1 MEANTKNRNYR
12 DFIHS
17 NKFDYGYDPNGG
29 SRAFS
34 TDKGTPAKGVKD
46 FMPFDP
52 LKNKE
57 RDQKQS
63 FKIYGDKKV
72 QNSDG
77 KRIGETLDKFVKNE
91 ID

>member
-1 MEANTKNRNYR
+1 
-12 DFIHS
+12 
-17 NKFDYGYDPNGG
+17 
-29 SRAFS
+29 
-34 TDKGTPAKGVKD
+34 
-46 FMPFDP
+46 MPFDP